1 MTEPNV
7 ASSDAT
13 NIQFDMKRDSDEYIL
28 NASKWWS
35 SGAGDPRCRLYIVM
49 GNKADASIQ
58 IPTTNNQSF
67 SSHPE
72 MGSVIDMPLRIAS
85 ASRSVTDRRGNLEDW
100 SLEPIYSKRTANF
113 FRPVM
118 DVIMQSYPGATFAYE
133 YFVSIFLQSGVAYV
147 AYLPSK
153 GLDIFIPAPTDTL
166 DFVYDL
172 GPTRKAPLGYV
183 VHARSGDTGS
193 DANAGFFIRNLL
205 GDDDTGKPIFRFE
218 LRNILAVHFLL
229 KDHLGR
235 GVASSSTYD
244 VLGKNLA
251 EYLRCKIMDIPTKFL
266 DRGRI

>member
-35 SGAGDPRCRLYIVM
+35 SGAGDPRCGLYIVM

-133 YFVSIFLQSGVAYV
+133 YFVSILPQSDVAHV

-166 DFVYDL
+166 DFVYEQPTYETTLPIDLGSL

-218 LRNILAVHFLL
+218 LRNIPAVHFLL

-235 GVASSSTYD
+235 GVASSST
-244 VLGKNLA
+244 L
-251 EYLRCKIMDIPTKFL
+251 
-266 DRGRI
+266 